1 MDWDEAEK
9 LCICRMCPSYFECG
23 EKLPFCMWESGKSK
37 CIKMEVGCVC
47 PGCPGQVRM
56 GYQHDYYCTKGGEK
70 ELSGR

>member
-37 CIKMEVGCVC
+37 CIKMEVG
-47 PGCPGQVRM
+47 
-56 GYQHDYYCTKGGEK
+56 
-70 ELSGR
+70 